1 MRLVKMADE
10 LEHIGDVLET
20 NISRLI
26 EQKQESKINFDSEST
41 KLLSEYHEMTLEALE
56 KTVSAL
62 DSEHGQSAESVIGMK
77 KKLKAYAEKAHSQEA
92 KRLETMDGGGL
103 LVYGLEIDMIE
114 KMEQV
119 FRHSRRLARHIL
131 KLEKAALA
139 T

>member
-1 MRLVKMADE
+1 
-10 LEHIGDVLET
+10 
-20 NISRLI
+20 
-26 EQKQESKINFDSEST
+26 
-41 KLLSEYHEMTLEALE
+41 MTLEALE

-92 KRLETMDGGGL
+92 KRLATMDGGGL